1 MAKHVIGVD
10 VGTTAVR
17 AVEIVTGDRPHLV
30 RFGQVALPLGAVHEG
45 EVVDVVAV
53 SDALKRLWREV
64 GFGSKSVRVGLASP
78 RVILRIVDI
87 PRLNDDETRSALA
100 LQLDDYV
107 PIRMEDTVFDFQPL
121 PPSDDPGPD
130 RRVLLAAA
138 HQDAV
143 RPLVEA
149 VRSAGLRVDAV
160 DVVPAALARSFH
172 DPDLGPD
179 LVDVVVSVGGGTV
192 VVVAARDGLPMFAR
206 TITNVSGRS
215 ITERIAAGLAVS
227 DVEAERFKRG
237 DLDGIDA
244 DAAGSLRAAA
254 GPAIA
259 ELLDEVRDSLEFFS
273 AQPGALPVRRILIT
287 GGGSLLE
294 ELEVE
299 LSDRLGLPVQL
310 ADPFGPHPSGR
321 DLGVPTGYEL
331 TDLPFLAPYV
341 ATAMGIAL
349 AGGSR
354 SKTLDLTPTTARQ
367 RSTRRGPF
375 LVGATASILLLSTA
389 GLYVQRRGI
398 VGDEQARRQSLALDI
413 AAAQAAATPV
423 VTATGDPGEMAAS
436 VVRSVAARDVDWLAT
451 TGQLE
456 ALSAGVNVD
465 ITSIEAVTEQPL
477 PPAPS
482 AVDPTVVDPTVV
494 DPTVTVAPVSSASS
508 VAGSESGG
516 GGLVPALPV
525 ARLSVAGTALDANV
539 VAAWLDA
546 LGTDPRFTA
555 VWVSGLSSTPGPDG
569 SAVTQFSAEL
579 SLTEETLV
587 LRPFAEESA

>member
-1 MAKHVIGVD
+1 MAKRVIGVD
-10 VGTTAVR
+10 VGTNAVR
-17 AVEIVTGDRPHLV
+17 AVEIVTGDRPQLH

-87 PRLNDDETRSALA
+87 PMLNDAETRSALA

-107 PIRMEDTVFDFQPL
+107 PIRREDTVFDFQPL
-121 PPSDDPGPD
+121 PPSDEPGPD

-149 VRSAGLRVDAV
+149 VRSAGLRVAAV

-192 VVVAARDGLPMFAR
+192 VVVAARDGVPMFAR

-215 ITERIAAGLAVS
+215 ITERIAAGLGVS
-227 DVEAERFKRG
+227 DVDAERFKRG
-237 DLDGIDA
+237 DHDGIDA
-244 DAAGSLRAAA
+244 DTAATVRAAGE
-254 GPAIA
+254 PAIS

-273 AQPGALPVRRILIT
+273 AQPGALPVRRVLLT
-287 GGGSLLE
+287 GGGSLIEDLE
-294 ELEVE
+294 LDLREH
-299 LSDRLGLPVQL
+299 LGLPVQL
-310 ADPFGPHPSGR
+310 ADPFGPDPA
-321 DLGVPTGYEL
+321 VPIGFEL
-331 TDLPFLAPYV
+331 RDLPFLAPYV

-354 SKTLDLTPTTARQ
+354 SKTLDLTPTTARE

-375 LVGATASILLLSTA
+375 LVGATASILLLSTG

-398 VGDEQARRQSLALDI
+398 VGDEQARRDSVALEI

-423 VTATGDPGEMAAS
+423 VAATGDPVELAEA
-436 VVRSVAARDVDWLAT
+436 VVRSVAGRDVDWLAT
-451 TGQLE
+451 TRQLE
-456 ALSAGVNVD
+456 ALSSGVDVD
-465 ITSIEAVTEQPL
+465 ITSVEAVTEQPL
-477 PPAPS
+477 PPAAAAVAPSVATPAAAAPVAGTPSSAPPS
-482 AVDPTVVDPTVV
+482 AVATATPGATDP
-494 DPTVTVAPVSSASS
+494 
-508 VAGSESGG
+508 
-516 GGLVPALPV
+516 LVPSLAV
-525 ARLSVAGTALDANV
+525 ARLSVAGTAADANV

-546 LGTDPRFTA
+546 LATDPRFTN
-555 VWVSGLSSTPGPDG
+555 VWVTGLSSVPDPDG
-569 SAVTQFSAEL
+569 TTVVQFSAL
-579 SLTEETLV
+579 MSLTGETLV
-587 LRPFAEESA
+587 LRPFGEESA

>member
-1 MAKHVIGVD
+1 M
-10 VGTTAVR
+10 
-17 AVEIVTGDRPHLV
+17 
-30 RFGQVALPLGAVHEG
+30 
-45 EVVDVVAV
+45 
-53 SDALKRLWREV
+53 
-64 GFGSKSVRVGLASP
+64 
-78 RVILRIVDI
+78 
-87 PRLNDDETRSALA
+87 
-100 LQLDDYV
+100 
-107 PIRMEDTVFDFQPL
+107 
-121 PPSDDPGPD
+121 
-130 RRVLLAAA
+130 
-138 HQDAV
+138 
-143 RPLVEA
+143 
-149 VRSAGLRVDAV
+149 
-160 DVVPAALARSFH
+160 PAALARSFH

-179 LVDVVVSVGGGTV
+179 LVDVVVSIGGGTV

-227 DVEAERFKRG
+227 DVDAERFKRG

-244 DAAGSLRAAA
+244 DAAGLSRAAA
-254 GPAIA
+254 EPAIA

-273 AQPGALPVRRILIT
+273 AQPGALPVRRILLT
-287 GGGSLLE
+287 GGGSLIEDLE
-294 ELEVE
+294 LE

-310 ADPFGPHPSGR
+310 ADPFGPHPTGR
-321 DLGVPTGYEL
+321 DLGVPTGFEL

-398 VGDEQARRQSLALDI
+398 VGDEQARRESIALDI
-413 AAAQAAATPV
+413 AAAQATATPV

-465 ITSIEAVTEQPL
+465 ITSIEAVTEQPI
-477 PPAPS
+477 PPAPA
-482 AVDPTVVDPTVV
+482 AVDPAVVAAGTPTVV
-494 DPTVTVAPVSSASS
+494 DPTVTVAPVSSARRSLAANR
-508 VAGSESGG
+508 V
-516 GGLVPALPV
+516 V
-525 ARLSVAGTALDANV
+525 ARWFLRSRSPVCPWPA
-539 VAAWLDA
+539 
-546 LGTDPRFTA
+546 RR
-555 VWVSGLSSTPGPDG
+555 STPTSWPRGSTLWERIPDSPTYG
-569 SAVTQFSAEL
+569 SPASPRCPTPTAPL
-579 SLTEETLV
+579 SHSS
-587 LRPFAEESA
+587 RRRCP